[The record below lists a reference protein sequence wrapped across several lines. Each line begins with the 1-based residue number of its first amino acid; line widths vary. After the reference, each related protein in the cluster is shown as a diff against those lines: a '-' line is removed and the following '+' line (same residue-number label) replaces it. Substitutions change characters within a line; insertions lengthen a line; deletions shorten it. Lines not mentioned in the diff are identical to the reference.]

1 MPDAYII
8 DAVRTPRG
16 KRGGSFAHT
25 HPVNLAVAALTALPE
40 RTGLDP
46 QEIDDVV
53 MGCVTQTGEQGLDIS
68 RASVLAAGWPV
79 EVAGVALN
87 RFCGSGQQAVNF
99 AAQGIM
105 SGMQDVVV
113 GAGVEHMTRV
123 PMGSDMGALSELL
136 TEKYPDLVPQG
147 LSAEMVV
154 EKWGY
159 TREQVDAFALES
171 QKRAA
176 RAWDE
181 GRFAKSIIPT
191 TANNEDGSTFTVEK
205 DEHFRPGTTMEALA
219 GLKTVFKPDGAIT
232 AGNSSGIVDGAG
244 AVLLASGEAVDRLG
258 LKPRAKIR
266 SMAVVGSEPKIM
278 LTGPIPATQ
287 KALKKAGMTIN
298 DIDLIEINEAFA
310 PVPMCTMQ
318 ECDMDHEKVNVNGGA
333 IAMGH
338 PLGATGAM
346 LIGTVLDELERTDQS
361 TGLVTMCIGY
371 GMGIATI
378 LERV

>member
-1 MPDAYII
+1 MADAYII

-16 KRGGSFAHT
+16 KRGGSFSNT

-53 MGCVTQTGEQGLDIS
+53 MGCVTQIGEQGLDIG

-79 EVAGVALN
+79 EVAGVSLN

-123 PMGSDMGALSELL
+123 PMGSDVGPASELML
-136 TEKYPDLVPQG
+136 ANYPDLVPQG
-147 LSAEMVV
+147 VSAEMIV

-171 QKRAA
+171 QRRAA
-176 RAWDE
+176 QAWDE

-191 TANNEDGSTFTVEK
+191 TANNEDGTTFTVDK
-205 DEHFRPGTTMEALA
+205 DEHIRPGTTMEALA
-219 GLKTVFKPDGAIT
+219 GLKTVFKPDGVVT

-287 KALKKAGMTIN
+287 KALKKAGMSIN

-310 PVPMCTMQ
+310 PVPLCTMQ
-318 ECDMDHEKVNVNGGA
+318 ECDMDHDKVNVNGGA

-338 PLGATGAM
+338 PLGGTGAM
-346 LIGTVLDELERTDQS
+346 LVGTVLDELERTDQT

-371 GMGIATI
+371 GMGIATV

>member
-1 MPDAYII
+1 MPDAFII

-25 HPVNLAVAALTALPE
+25 HPVSLAVTALQALPE

-46 QEIDDVV
+46 AEIDDVV
-53 MGCVTQTGEQGLDIS
+53 MGCVTQTGEQGMDIG
-68 RASVLAAGWPV
+68 RASVLAAGWPIT
-79 EVAGVALN
+79 VAGVALN

-123 PMGSDMGALSELL
+123 PMGSDMGPLSELMMANF
-136 TEKYPDLVPQG
+136 PDLVPQG

-159 TREQVDAFALES
+159 TREQVDGFSVES

-181 GRFAKSIIPT
+181 NRFEKSILPT
-191 TANNEDGSTFTVEK
+191 PAKNEDGSEFAVTK
-205 DEHFRPGTTMEALA
+205 DEHFRPNATLESLGKLNP
-219 GLKTVFKPDGAIT
+219 VFKPDGVIT
-232 AGNSSGIVDGAG
+232 AGNSSGIVDGAA
-244 AVLLASGEAVDRLG
+244 AVLLASGEAVKRLG
-258 LKPRAKIR
+258 LTPRAKIR
-266 SMAVVGSEPKIM
+266 AMAVVGSEPTIM

-287 KALKKAGMTIN
+287 KALKKAGMSIN

-310 PVPMCTMQ
+310 PVPLCVMQ
-318 ECDMDHEKVNVNGGA
+318 ECDMDHDKVNVNGGA
-333 IAMGH
+333 VAFGH

-346 LIGTVLDELERTDQS
+346 LVGTVLDELERTDQS
-361 TGLVTMCIGY
+361 TGLITMCIGY
-371 GMGIATI
+371 GMGITTI
-378 LERV
+378 IERV